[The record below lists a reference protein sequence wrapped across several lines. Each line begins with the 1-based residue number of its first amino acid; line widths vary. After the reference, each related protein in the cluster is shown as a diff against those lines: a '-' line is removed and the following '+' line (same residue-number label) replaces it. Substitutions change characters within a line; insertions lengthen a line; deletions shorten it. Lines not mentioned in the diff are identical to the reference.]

1 MTNHL
6 LNCKII
12 DGKAPSIIFLEKIFM
27 SEILRLAP
35 AFKDYLWGGQILR
48 EKYNITDMD
57 KVAESWVFSTHKDGQ
72 SIVVGGS
79 LDGKTLSEAV
89 EIMGTSALGKK
100 AAEFEMFP
108 QMIKIIDA
116 EQSLSIQVHPSDEY
130 ALENEGQY
138 GKTEM
143 WYILDAKEGAGI
155 YYGVKKETT
164 KEELYNAIQNNRI
177 EDVLRFQPCKAGES
191 YFIPSGTIHAIGAGL
206 LIAEVQQNSNVTYRV
221 YDFGRVGVDGKPREL
236 HFEQA
241 VRVSN
246 LLPMTQEC
254 EKKPELIENG
264 TKTLLSTCS
273 YFEAVKIQIDGQ
285 YSFTPKDSFVCVF
298 VIDGSGEINGKAF
311 GQYDTFFV
319 PADMGEVILKGSF
332 EAILSHTPGN

>member
-1 MTNHL
+1 
-6 LNCKII
+6 
-12 DGKAPSIIFLEKIFM
+12 M

-72 SIVVGGS
+72 STVVGGS

-89 EIMGTSALGKK
+89 AFMGESALGKK

-143 WYILDAKEGAGI
+143 WYILGAKEGAGI

-164 KEELYNAIQNNRI
+164 KQELEEAIKNNTI
-177 EDVLRFQPCKAGES
+177 EDVLCFQPCKAGEC

-221 YDFGRVGVDGKPREL
+221 YDFGRVGADGKPREL
-236 HFEQA
+236 HIEQA

-246 LLPMTQEC
+246 LTPM
-254 EKKPELIENG
+254 KKEQDKIAKASGNCSE
-264 TKTLLSTCS
+264 TLLSTCP
-273 YFEAVKIQIDGQ
+273 YFEASRIEVNGE
-285 YSFTPKDSFVCVF
+285 YTFTPQDSFVCVF
-298 VIDGSGEINGKAF
+298 IIDGQGKINGEDFA
-311 GQYDTFFV
+311 QYDTFFV
-319 PADMGEVILKGSF
+319 PADMGKVTLNGKF
-332 EAILSHTPGN
+332 TAILSHTPGN

>member
-1 MTNHL
+1 
-6 LNCKII
+6 
-12 DGKAPSIIFLEKIFM
+12 M

-48 EKYNITDMD
+48 KKYNISDMD

-72 SIVVGGS
+72 STVVGGS

-89 EIMGTSALGKK
+89 ALMGEKALGKK

-143 WYILDAKEGAGI
+143 WYILGAKEGAGI

-164 KEELYNAIQNNRI
+164 KQELEEAIKNNTI
-177 EDVLRFQPCKAGES
+177 EDVLCFQPCKAGEC

-236 HFEQA
+236 HIEQA

-246 LLPMTQEC
+246 LTPM
-254 EKKPELIENG
+254 KKEQDKIAKVFENCRE
-264 TKTLLSTCS
+264 TLLSTCP
-273 YFEAVKIQIDGQ
+273 YFEAVKIEVNGE
-285 YSFTPKDSFVCVF
+285 YAFTPQDSFVCVF
-298 VIDGSGEINGKAF
+298 IIDGQGNINGEQFA
-311 GQYDTFFV
+311 QYDTFFV
-319 PADMGEVILKGSF
+319 PADMGKVTLKGNF
-332 EAILSHTPGN
+332 TAILSHTPGN